1 MDGPVVASVLSSALS
16 HAPFEGALTDRNG
29 GGSNS
34 GAGMCE
40 KRLSLP
46 ANPSALHALQP
57 CIQPVRTRGA
67 AGILFIDL
75 RRLLSASLGCAGCC
89 FRDAAAYPT
98 FFRLRVFGF
107 FLVCFVLFCLGWG
120 VERVEQ
126 GGAEKPKCH
135 RDQNSGRPTDRQAG
149 PRYKASEQSSEAAQA
164 QARHQCTPSARPS
177 ACGRQL
183 WADSSVGKQAD
194 RESPEVQISFRRHWR
209 QCWQPLR
216 RVW

>member
-75 RRLLSASLGCAGCC
+75 RRLLSASLGCAGRC

-126 GGAEKPKCH
+126 GGGPKNPSVIAIKT
-135 RDQNSGRPTDRQAG
+135 QADRQTGRQGHDTKRASNRARLRK
-149 PRYKASEQSSEAAQA
+149 PRQGTN
-164 QARHQCTPSARPS
+164 ARRPPARPP
-177 ACGRQL
+177 AAG
-183 WADSSVGKQAD
+183 SSVGKQAD